1 VAGERSSTRAGFA
14 VFGAV
19 AALSSA
25 VWAWT
30 ALERRS
36 MVPYVVHFTA
46 DDGVYGLKLGGE
58 VLVGGM
64 PLGTVER
71 IEPVTVNGSVN
82 GYQVHILLE
91 REVPLY
97 RGARVGRTDGS
108 ISGET
113 QIEVRDVGLRR
124 IMHGAKPM
132 SRGMDEERLSPGS
145 VIEASPP
152 EPFRSTFG
160 GQSSPKLRRLL
171 EVWAPE
177 GDAPGLM
184 ADYQRLGRDLPA
196 QAAPVREAFTA
207 LRDSIKADWPAW
219 RDRITDARARADAA
233 LAKLGMGTDAD
244 PSAIMPQARAIGKEL
259 ESLPPLGIDRAS
271 GVEDAFAQSME
282 SIGHMRRVGGDLGD
296 QLTGAAGSLGRF
308 AADFSI
314 AGQELAAT
322 EREAF
327 TSPWNLLATPGSAQ
341 RAAEARIE
349 LARIYAESAV
359 EWRHAMKAI
368 EDALRRDEVLL
379 RTEPA
384 LAELL
389 RARMNAATALFQSRS
404 EAMAELLI
412 GP

>member
-1 VAGERSSTRAGFA
+1 VASDRSTLRAGFA

-36 MVPYVVHFTA
+36 MVPYAVHFTA
-46 DDGVYGLKLGGE
+46 DDGVYGLKLGGA

-71 IEPVTVNGSVN
+71 IEPITVDGRVS
-82 GYQVHILLE
+82 GYQVHILLA

-124 IMHGAKPM
+124 VMHGAKPL
-132 SRGMDEERLSPGS
+132 SGGMDDDRLSPGS

-152 EPFRSTFG
+152 EAFRSTFG
-160 GQSSPKLRRLL
+160 GKSSPKLRRLL
-171 EVWAPE
+171 EAWAPE
-177 GDAPGLM
+177 GDAKGLLS
-184 ADYQRLGRDLPA
+184 DYQHIGDDLPKRA
-196 QAAPVREAFTA
+196 TPVREAFTA

-219 RDRITDARARADAA
+219 RDRVAEARERADAA
-233 LAKLGMGTDAD
+233 LAKLGMGENAD
-244 PSAIMPQARAIGKEL
+244 PSAIMPQARAIGREL

-282 SIGHMRRVGGDLGD
+282 SIRHMRRVGSDLGD
-296 QLTGAAGSLGRF
+296 ELTGAAGSLGRF

-327 TSPWNLLATPGSAQ
+327 TSPWNLLATPGASQ

-368 EDALRRDEVLL
+368 EDALRRDEALL

-389 RARMNAATALFQSRS
+389 RARLNAATALFQSRS